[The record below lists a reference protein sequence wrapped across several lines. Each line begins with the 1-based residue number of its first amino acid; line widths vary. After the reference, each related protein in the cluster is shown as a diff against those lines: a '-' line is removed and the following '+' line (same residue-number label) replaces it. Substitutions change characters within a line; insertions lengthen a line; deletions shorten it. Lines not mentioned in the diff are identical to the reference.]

1 MGCWNGTCGISQMP
15 ILAGQR
21 IWAFLIGV
29 AGYRDNPSSS
39 GHCYSTDLGFPMTLP
54 IRGKYNDYGGI
65 ESIEENYN
73 TELILDI
80 FRDTEGD
87 KFPDIETLLN
97 DQVERDSYTFYVE
110 DKEERRYIEKFPVGL
125 FMVLEDIALSL
136 KGVRTSYERYCETY
150 PRKHMRQ
157 DARYF
162 MKFLVEEAERLKEIY
177 GEDMLSDELKDHMLF
192 NSRNDRCEK
201 SSRYD
206 NQFAVVFNDRGFAG
220 APIYDAW
227 KPYRE
232 YIKSLAAQ
240 GKTSGKEVDEL
251 VTDACDLD
259 LVARALS
266 LMRKS
271 WFPQSG
277 KGGQGENYEFY
288 WKLTT
293 AMRRQIKETLKERED
308 WGY

>member
-1 MGCWNGTCGISQMP
+1 MGCWNGTCGISQLP
-15 ILAGQR
+15 INAGQR

-29 AGYRDNPSSS
+29 AHYSDCRYAS
-39 GHCYSTDLGFPMTLP
+39 GFCYSTDLGFPMSLP
-54 IRGKYNDYGGI
+54 IRGEYNDYGGI
-65 ESIEENYN
+65 ESIEESYN
-73 TELILDI
+73 TEIILDTYLN
-80 FRDTEGD
+80 DGE
-87 KFPDIETLLN
+87 KFPDIGTFLN
-97 DQVERDSYTFYVE
+97 DYVERDSYVHHVTGDDRDYL
-110 DKEERRYIEKFPVGL
+110 EKFQVGL
-125 FMVLEDIALSL
+125 FMVLEDVALSL
-136 KGVRTSYERYCETY
+136 KGLRTSYERYCEDY

-162 MKFLVEEAERLKEIY
+162 MKFLAEEAARLEEIY
-177 GEDMLSDELKDHMLF
+177 GKDMLKDDLKDHMLF

-201 SSRYD
+201 SGRYD
-206 NQFAVVFNDRGFAG
+206 NQFATVFNDRGFAG
-220 APIYDAW
+220 SPIFDSW

-240 GKTSGKEVDEL
+240 GKTNGEEVDAL

-259 LVARALS
+259 LVSRALS
-266 LMRKS
+266 LMRKA

-293 AMRRQIKETLKERED
+293 AMRRHIKQMLKERED